1 MRPVKLTGIA
11 LILAFATGVDAKP
24 APKSTKGK
32 KPAVAA
38 PAAAQPAARPADAKA
53 VPEDLPPAAP
63 IDPLP
68 AGLAEEDTVRLSGLE
83 ERVSELKEKL
93 FRTRAKL
100 LLLKETVLAGEISG
114 AKARVLHNDEMG
126 SGFRLERALYVLDG
140 TPIFDKTAAD
150 GQEIVIDP
158 ATPLFDGPTAPGNH
172 LLSVQLLYRGTG
184 YGVFSYLEG
193 YEFDIKSSYAFTAEE
208 GKATTVNVVPFERGG
223 LTMDLTD
230 RPAIRYDVE
239 VRSVSAAAE

>member
-1 MRPVKLTGIA
+1 MRPAIFTGIV

-24 APKSTKGK
+24 DPNAK
-32 KPAVAA
+32 KDKN
-38 PAAAQPAARPADAKA
+38 PAAAPPAKPPAEEMPAA
-53 VPEDLPPAAP
+53 VPLEA
-63 IDPLP
+63 LP
-68 AGLAEEDTVRLSGLE
+68 AGLAEQDTARLEGLE
-83 ERVSELKEKL
+83 ERVADLKEKL

-100 LLLKETVLAGEISG
+100 LLLKESVLSGEISG
-114 AKARVLHNDEMG
+114 SKARIVHNNEMG

-140 TPIFDKTAAD
+140 APIFDKTASE

-158 ATPLFDGPTAPGNH
+158 TAALYDAPVAPGNH
-172 LLSVQLLYRGTG
+172 LLSVQLLFRGTG

-208 GKATTVNVVPFERGG
+208 GKATTVHVVPFEKGG
-223 LTMDLTD
+223 LTTELTD

-239 VRSVSAAAE
+239 VRSAAAPTE